1 MIRINDKKDCCGCNA
16 CGDICPHGA
25 IVFKPDNGGFLYPDI
40 DYGRCKKCG
49 LCEDICP
56 LLKVD
61 SLRRNNTLGEPKS
74 FAAFAND
81 LSIRFDSTSGGLFS
95 ILANRIFESD
105 GFVGGAVWDE
115 SFLVHQVVT
124 NNRDDLLR
132 LRSSKYAQSDS
143 RGFYLAVRHAC
154 ETGRPV
160 LVCGLPCQMAAV
172 RSFLGR
178 DYSNLTIVD
187 LICRSV
193 SSPAYLQQYIAMQA
207 SNHKSRVI
215 AVKQKDKGLG
225 WRNLTTKLTFA
236 NGDIE
241 YDPKQESYFMR
252 AFEANMISRPSC
264 YDCKF
269 KGFPRL
275 ADITLADCWGVV
287 DKLPEYMD
295 CDIGTSLIM
304 CNTEKGEELIEEILK
319 TSAVTSMP
327 VANADVIKG
336 NPGLVKSIGSAPV
349 DPNIIYEQ
357 FGEKSLN
364 EIMDPL
370 LVTPQRKM
378 SLLRRLYHRIRRLL
392 SLRRH
397 FLTCIRLN
405 GWNRVLRGRP
415 LVVPQGRVLFAMDSG
430 SELIVNVDTAMGC
443 SLVPKSNIESR
454 VRFWP
459 GAKLELNGGTLGV
472 GAYILLFK
480 NSKFTIGS
488 ACCINVGFS
497 VTCGKSISIGKNVF
511 IGQNVSIRDT
521 HGDHYINTPG
531 YQATK
536 TVEIGDHV
544 WIASGAT
551 IMPGV
556 KIGSGAIVAAGAL
569 VTQNVPPCTL
579 VAGIPA
585 RVIRENVQFRC

>member
-1 MIRINDKKDCCGCNA
+1 MIRINNKKDCCGCNA
-16 CGDICPHGA
+16 CGDVCPHGA
-25 IVFKPDNGGFLYPDI
+25 IVFKADKGGFLYPSI
-40 DYGRCKKCG
+40 DHSHCKECG
-49 LCEDICP
+49 LCENVCP
-56 LLKVD
+56 QLKVEL
-61 SLRRNNTLGEPKS
+61 LRSCNNFGEPKS

-81 LSIRFDSTSGGLFS
+81 ISIRFDSTSGGLFS
-95 ILANRIFESD
+95 ILANRIFENQ

-115 SFLVHQVVT
+115 SFLIHQVVT
-124 NNRDDLLR
+124 DNQDDILR

-143 RGFYLAVRHAC
+143 RGFYLAVKNAC

-178 DYSNLTIVD
+178 DYPNLTIVD

-193 SSPAYLQQYIAMQA
+193 SSPAYLQQYIAMQE
-207 SNHKSRVI
+207 SNHESKVI
-215 AVKQKDKGLG
+215 AIKQKDKGLG

-241 YDPKQESYFMR
+241 YDPKQKSYFMR
-252 AFEANMISRPSC
+252 AFEADMISRPSC

-275 ADITLADCWGVV
+275 ADITLADCWGAV

-295 CDIGTSLIM
+295 CNIGTSLIM
-304 CNTEKGEELIEEILK
+304 CNTKKGEEFIAEILK

-327 VANADVIKG
+327 VINADVIKG
-336 NPGLVKSIGSAPV
+336 NPGLIRSIGSSPV
-349 DPNIIYEQ
+349 APNIIYEQ
-357 FGEKSLN
+357 LGKKSLN

-370 LVTPQRKM
+370 LKTPQRKV

-392 SLRRH
+392 SLRRRL
-397 FLTCIRLN
+397 LTCIRLN
-405 GWNRVLRGRP
+405 GWTRVLRGRP
-415 LVVPQGRVLFAMDSG
+415 LVIPRGRVLFAMESG

-443 SLVPKSNIESR
+443 SFVPNSNIESR

-480 NSKFTIGS
+480 NSKLTIGS
-488 ACCINVGFS
+488 SCCINVGFS

-511 IGQNVSIRDT
+511 VGQNVSIRDT

-536 TVEIGDHV
+536 PVEIGDHV

-556 KIGSGAIVAAGAL
+556 KIGPGAIVAAGAL
-569 VTQNVPPCTL
+569 VTKDVPPCTL
-579 VAGIPA
+579 VAGVPA
-585 RVIRENVQFRC
+585 RVIRTNVQFRC

>member
-1 MIRINDKKDCCGCNA
+1 MIKIKDKKDCCGCNA
-16 CGDICPHGA
+16 CGDVCPHGA
-25 IVFKPDNGGFLYPDI
+25 ITFIADNGGFLYPNI
-40 DYGRCKKCG
+40 DYSRCKKCG
-49 LCEDICP
+49 LCENVCP
-56 LLKVD
+56 QLKVEM
-61 SLRRNNTLGEPKS
+61 LRRDNNFGDPKS

-81 LSIRFDSTSGGLFS
+81 ISIRFDSTSGGIFS
-95 ILANRIFESD
+95 VLANRIFENG

-115 SFLVHQVVT
+115 SFLIHQVVT
-124 NNRDDLLR
+124 NNRDDIDR

-143 RGFYLAVRHAC
+143 RGFYLAVRKAC

-160 LVCGLPCQMAAV
+160 LVCGLPCQMTAV

-178 DYSNLTIVD
+178 DYPNLIIVD

-193 SSPAYLQQYIAMQA
+193 SSPAFLQQYIAMQED
-207 SNHKSRVI
+207 NHKSRVVAI
-215 AVKQKDKGLG
+215 KQKDKGLG

-241 YDPKQESYFMR
+241 YDPKRESYFMR
-252 AFEANMISRPSC
+252 AFEADMISRPSC

-275 ADITLADCWGVV
+275 ADITLADCWGAV

-295 CDIGTSLIM
+295 CNIGTSLIM
-304 CNTEKGEELIEEILK
+304 CNTGKGEDFVAEILK
-319 TSAVTSMP
+319 TSEVTSLA
-327 VANADVIKG
+327 VNNADVIKG
-336 NPGLVKSIGSAPV
+336 NPGLVRSIGLSPV
-349 DPNIIYEQ
+349 NSEIIFNQ
-357 FGEKSLN
+357 FGEKRLDK
-364 EIMDPL
+364 IMDPL
-370 LVTPQRKM
+370 LIIPQRKV
-378 SLLRRLYHRIRRLL
+378 SLLRRLYRRIRRLL
-392 SLRRH
+392 SLRKHIVECVR
-397 FLTCIRLN
+397 IN
-405 GWNRVLRGRP
+405 GWERVLCGRP
-415 LVVPQGRVLFAMDSG
+415 LVIPRGRVLFAMDPG
-430 SELIVNVDTAMGC
+430 SELIVNEDTSMGC
-443 SLVPKSNIESR
+443 SFVPKSNIESR

-472 GAYILLFK
+472 GSYMLLFK
-480 NSKFTIGS
+480 NSKLTIGS
-488 ACCINVGFS
+488 GCCINVGFS
-497 VTCGKSISIGKNVF
+497 VTCGKSIYIGKNVF

-536 TVEIGDHV
+536 PVEIGDHV

-556 KIGSGAIVAAGAL
+556 KIGPGSIVAARAL
-569 VTQNVPPCTL
+569 VTKDVPPCTL
-579 VAGIPA
+579 VAGVPA